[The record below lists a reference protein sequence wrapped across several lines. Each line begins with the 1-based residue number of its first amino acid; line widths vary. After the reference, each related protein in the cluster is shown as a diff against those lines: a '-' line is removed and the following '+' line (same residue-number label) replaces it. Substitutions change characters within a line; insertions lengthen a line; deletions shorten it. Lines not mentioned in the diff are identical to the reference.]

1 MHRVKESAHLLPH
14 VTHDVAHALASNQLQ
29 SVHLRGDVVG
39 VWSTM
44 NTASIIEHARDYL
57 HLHPIDRLESERAAA
72 VMLNERGSFGLVHL
86 CTRTYTHA
94 HTHNTHTH
102 THTETGRQAGRH
114 WAQGIIRVIPQCLGK
129 QKTNSV

>member
-1 MHRVKESAHLLPH
+1 MSAGCNSYISFCIVILWRIGERCSNHVHRVKESAHLLPH

-44 NTASIIEHARDYL
+44 NTASIIEHAQDYL

-86 CTRTYTHA
+86 GI
-94 HTHNTHTH
+94 HTQTDI
-102 THTETGRQAGRH
+102 GRRELLF
-114 WAQGIIRVIPQCLGK
+114 V
-129 QKTNSV
+129 